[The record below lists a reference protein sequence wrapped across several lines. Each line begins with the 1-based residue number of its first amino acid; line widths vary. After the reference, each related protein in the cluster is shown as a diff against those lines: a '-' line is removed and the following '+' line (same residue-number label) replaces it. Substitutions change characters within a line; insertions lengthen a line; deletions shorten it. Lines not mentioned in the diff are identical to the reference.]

1 MQAVAERYLRA
12 APFMDADAVLV
23 PSMSDVVDIRSIF
36 GRLDGILL
44 TGSPSNIAP
53 RLYRAAEQGTGPF
66 DPARDETVMRIIEA
80 AVDQDRPVLGIC
92 RGFQEVAVAYG
103 ATLRRDLGE
112 PDREQIHHTPAGLP
126 LEEMFALQHR
136 VEFTPGGI
144 LERLMGA
151 PSIAVVSAHFQGID
165 QLSGRLFVEA
175 KSTDGIL
182 EGIRP
187 LSGER
192 VLAVQWHPEW
202 RLGENPD
209 SVKLFSW
216 FGTVLSGASFEEAS
230 IASRAKGL
238 PVRSK
243 APKCKSWRVPWRRSG
258 DAPMSAAASLT
269 PISTLRSAA

>member
-1 MQAVAERYLRA
+1 MICKGFPTLAKRPLVGITCCTRLPEDPVQAVAERYLHA
-12 APFMDADAVLV
+12 APFMGADAVLV
-23 PSMSDVVDIRSIF
+23 PSTRDVVDIRSIV

-53 RLYRAAEQGTGPF
+53 RRYGAEEEGTGPF
-66 DPARDETVMRIIEA
+66 DPARDETVTRIIEA
-80 AVDQDRPVLGIC
+80 AVDQDRPVFGIC
-92 RGFQEVAVAYG
+92 RGFQEVAVVYG

-112 PDREQIHHTPAGLP
+112 PDREQIHHTPGGVP

-136 VEFTPGGI
+136 VELTPGGI
-144 LERLMGA
+144 LERLMGV

-165 QLSGRLFVEA
+165 QPSAKLVVEA

-187 LSGER
+187 LNGER

-202 RLGENPD
+202 RLAENPH

-216 FGTVLSGASFEEAS
+216 FGAVLRGASFEEAVGHV
-230 IASRAKGL
+230 AR
-238 PVRSK
+238 
-243 APKCKSWRVPWRRSG
+243 
-258 DAPMSAAASLT
+258 
-269 PISTLRSAA
+269 

>member
-1 MQAVAERYLRA
+1 VQAVAERYLRA
-12 APFMDADAVLV
+12 APFMGADAVLV
-23 PSMSDVVDIRSIF
+23 PSMSDVVDIRSIV

-53 RLYRAAEQGTGPF
+53 HRYRGTEGGSGPF
-66 DPARDETVMRIIEA
+66 DPARDETVLRIIEA
-80 AVDQDRPVLGIC
+80 AVEQDRPVFGIC

-112 PDREQIHHTPAGLP
+112 ADREQVHHTPAGLP

-136 VEFTPGGI
+136 VELTPGGI
-144 LERLMGA
+144 LERIMGA

-165 QLSGRLFVEA
+165 QPSGKLTVEA
-175 KSTDGIL
+175 KSTDGII

-187 LSGER
+187 LGGER

-202 RLGENPD
+202 QLGENPD

-216 FGTVLSGASFEEAS
+216 LGAVLRGASFEEA
-230 IASRAKGL
+230 ADNVAR
-238 PVRSK
+238 
-243 APKCKSWRVPWRRSG
+243 
-258 DAPMSAAASLT
+258 
-269 PISTLRSAA
+269 